1 MILVLQFISLF
12 LIMLSLQ
19 GSYNVAMV
27 GLSKEYRDVMFLVF
41 ITGICLFGLSI

>member
-1 MILVLQFISLF
+1 MIALLQFVSLF

-19 GSYNVAMV
+19 GSHNVAMI
-27 GLSKEYRDVMFLVF
+27 GLGKEYRDALFLVF